1 MGNCIKTE
9 ELPDNI
15 FRVRVVND
23 DKQSVQRGTLQVT
36 ETDLVCT
43 NRKTTEQWQY
53 QLGSL
58 STYGYDG
65 DEFYFK
71 CLGGEGVYVLQTQLA
86 SEVFNMVARNI
97 VQGNLQPP
105 RKTLKLPS
113 EVSPPDYSVV
123 TFSRHYVSEQPVTSS
138 EILSGTLNRDSGAP
152 KSDSPPSANV
162 ENCVSPEGADGET
175 PSADELLREVP
186 NELLEGKTANQ
197 NGPEGELPNEKAVE
211 GETPDDKGGEVPD
224 HIDEEKV
231 ELPSDKEIEW
241 QTPVAKGTDD
251 AVSAN
256 ETSDIIVSSHKT
268 EDGYTPT
275 VKVTDSEPT
284 QLSLVPSEPTRL
296 SPLPSREAQT
306 NPQ

>member
-9 ELPDNI
+9 LPDNM

-36 ETDLVCT
+36 ETDVVYT

-65 DEFYFK
+65 NVFYFE
-71 CLGGEGVYVLQTQLA
+71 CLGGKGVYALQTQLA

-97 VQGNLQPP
+97 VQGNLQS
-105 RKTLKLPS
+105 LLS
-113 EVSPPDYSVV
+113 EVSPPDYSVL
-123 TFSRHYVSEQPVTSS
+123 TFPRHYVSEQPVTSS

-162 ENCVSPEGADGET
+162 ENCVSPEGADRET

-186 NELLEGKTANQ
+186 NEKLLEGKTANQ
-197 NGPEGELPNEKAVE
+197 NGPEMELPNEKAVE
-211 GETPDDKGGEVPD
+211 RETPDDKGGEVPD